1 MKFIV
6 DCSDHLERI
15 DSYLSARFSSFSR
28 SYLVKLIES
37 GKILVNSEKVQKKY
51 IPNPGDV
58 IQVIFECFDLNED
71 NIIPKNIPINI
82 IYEDDDIIV
91 VNKQKGMVVHP
102 AAGHFDDTL
111 VNALKFHTSNLSD
124 INSNVRPGIVHR
136 LDKDTSG
143 VILIAKNNFA
153 HEHLANQ
160 IKNKLAKRQYIGIVH
175 GMLKQEKGRIN
186 LPIGRDQKNRKKMS
200 VTEKNSK
207 YAVTNYEVIKSSKK
221 YSYVKFLLETGRTHQ
236 IRVHL
241 SKIGH
246 PLAGDIIYGAARDPR
261 LNGQCL
267 HAQKIGFIHP
277 TLGKYMEFCADI
289 PDEFLNFLKQ
299 IQ

>member
-1 MKFIV
+1 MEFVVNSNDNLK
-6 DCSDHLERI
+6 RI
-15 DSYLSARFSSFSR
+15 DSYLSARFFDVSRSSF
-28 SYLVKLIES
+28 VKLIES
-37 GKILVNSEKVQKKY
+37 GKVLVNNNRVQKQY

-58 IQVIFECFDLNED
+58 VRIVFENFDLNED
-71 NIIPKNIPINI
+71 NIIPRDIPIDI
-82 IYEDDDIIV
+82 IYEDDYIIV

-102 AAGHFDDTL
+102 AAGHLDDTL
-111 VNALKFHTSNLSD
+111 VNALKFHTSDLSD
-124 INSNVRPGIVHR
+124 INSKIRPGIVHR

-143 VILIAKNNFA
+143 VLLVAKNNFV

-160 IKNKLAKRQYIGIVH
+160 IKNKSAKRQYIGIVH
-175 GMLKQEKGRIN
+175 GILKCEKGKID

-207 YAVTNYEVIKSSKK
+207 NAVTNYEVIKTSKK
-221 YSYVKFLLETGRTHQ
+221 YSFVKFLLETGRTHQ

-246 PLAGDIIYGAARDPR
+246 PLAGDVLYGAAYDPR
-261 LNGQCL
+261 LRGQCL

-277 TLGKYMEFCADI
+277 ILDKYMEFYSDP

-299 IQ
+299 I

>member
-6 DCSDHLERI
+6 DVNDHLKRI
-15 DSYLSARFSSFSR
+15 DLYLSAKFLDVSR
-28 SYLVKLIES
+28 SSIVKLIES
-37 GKILVNSEKVQKKY
+37 GKVFVNNNKVPKKY
-51 IPNPGDV
+51 VPNPGDV

-71 NIIPKNIPINI
+71 NIVPKNIPLNI
-82 IYEDDDIIV
+82 IYEDDYIIV

-124 INSNVRPGIVHR
+124 INSKIRPGIVHR

-143 VILIAKNNFA
+143 TLLIAKNNFV

-160 IKNKLAKRQYIGIVH
+160 IKNKFAKRQYIGIVH
-175 GMLKQEKGRIN
+175 GILKQEKGKID

-207 YAVTNYEVIKSSKK
+207 NAVTNYEVIRFSKK

-246 PLAGDIIYGAARDPR
+246 PLAGDVLYGAAYNPR
-261 LNGQCL
+261 LHGQCL
-267 HAQKIGFIHP
+267 HAQRIGFIHP
-277 TLGKYMEFCADI
+277 ILNKYMEFYADP

-299 IQ
+299 I

>member
-1 MKFIV
+1 MEFVVNSNDNLK
-6 DCSDHLERI
+6 RI
-15 DSYLSARFSSFSR
+15 DSYLSARFFDVSRSSF
-28 SYLVKLIES
+28 VKLIES
-37 GKILVNSEKVQKKY
+37 GKVLVNNNRVQKKY

-58 IQVIFECFDLNED
+58 IRIVFENFDLNED
-71 NIIPKNIPINI
+71 NIIPKDIPIDI
-82 IYEDDDIIV
+82 IYEDDYIIV

-102 AAGHFDDTL
+102 AAGHLDDTL
-111 VNALKFHTSNLSD
+111 VNALKFHTSDLSD
-124 INSNVRPGIVHR
+124 INSKIRPGIVHR

-143 VILIAKNNFA
+143 VLLVAKNNFV

-160 IKNKLAKRQYIGIVH
+160 IKNKFAKRQYIGIVH
-175 GMLKQEKGRIN
+175 GVLKCEKGKID
-186 LPIGRDQKNRKKMS
+186 LPIARDQKNRKKMS

-207 YAVTNYEVIKSSKK
+207 HAVTNYEVIKSSKK
-221 YSYVKFLLETGRTHQ
+221 YSFVKFLLETGRTHQ

-246 PLAGDIIYGAARDPR
+246 PLAGDVLYGAAYDPR
-261 LNGQCL
+261 LHGQCL

-277 TLGKYMEFCADI
+277 ILDKYMEFYSKP

-299 IQ
+299 I